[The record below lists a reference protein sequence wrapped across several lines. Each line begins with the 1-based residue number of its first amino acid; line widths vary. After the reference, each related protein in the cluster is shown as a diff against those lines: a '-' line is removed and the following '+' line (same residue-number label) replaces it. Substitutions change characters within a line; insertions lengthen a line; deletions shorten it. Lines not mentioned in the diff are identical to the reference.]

1 MKIDGACHCKAIT
14 YEAEVDPDQVEIC
27 HCTDCQTLSASAF
40 RVVVPV
46 LTKDFR
52 ILTGTPK
59 NYTKTAESRRKRWMG
74 FCPECSTQLYATDAK
89 GESKVYNLR
98 VGTIRQR
105 GQLPPKRQNWTRQL
119 YRGSTTL
126 VHCRS
131 SRGNSTSLERS
142 WLVTALIR

>member
-1 MKIDGACHCKAIT
+1 MKIDGACHCRNIT
-14 YEAEVDPDQVEIC
+14 YEAEVAPDEVEIC

-46 LTKDFR
+46 PTKDFR

-59 NYTKTAESRRKRWMG
+59 NYTKTAESGRKRWMG

-98 VGTIRQR
+98 VGTI
-105 GQLPPKRQNWTRQL
+105 PSTRPAP
-119 YRGSTTL
+119 TE
-126 VHCRS
+126 
-131 SRGNSTSLERS
+131 TSILDQVSFTVDRRH
-142 WLVTALIR
+142 WFTAEVREGVALRWKEAGWSQH